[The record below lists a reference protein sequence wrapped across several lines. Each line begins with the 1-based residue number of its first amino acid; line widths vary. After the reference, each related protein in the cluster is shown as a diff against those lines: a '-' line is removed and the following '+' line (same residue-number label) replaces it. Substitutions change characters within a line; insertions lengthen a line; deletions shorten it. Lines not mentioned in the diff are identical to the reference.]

1 MSFLQAVYGNIATG
15 PVTQLLRSDLVLG
28 DGSIPALLENLI
40 TILNKDITLVSNLM
54 SLEQFSTNSELPLS
68 LLGEM
73 LEALGLKPL
82 EALWT
87 QGGGFQAPNASSV
100 MAIALKVA
108 KNIRQRLSLVLD

>member
-15 PVTQLLRSDLVLG
+15 PVTKLLRSDLVLG

-108 KNIRQRLSLVLD
+108 KNIRQKLSLVLD